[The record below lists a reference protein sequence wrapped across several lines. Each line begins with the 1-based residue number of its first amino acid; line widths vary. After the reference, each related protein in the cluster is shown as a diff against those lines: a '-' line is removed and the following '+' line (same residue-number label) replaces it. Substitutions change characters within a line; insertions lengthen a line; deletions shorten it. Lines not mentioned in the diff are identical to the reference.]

1 VASAAHPAPR
11 PLPPASVTRH
21 TLDLPGRTL
30 HFTATAGS
38 IRLPGP
44 NGVPEADIAF
54 IAYTLDGA
62 RASER
67 PVSFVLNGGPGDA
80 SAWLQLGSL
89 GPWLLPLGGATPSTP
104 PLVIP
109 NADTWLDFTDLVFID
124 PVGTGFSRF
133 LTTSAAVRKR
143 MWSVS
148 GDIDEIAETI
158 RRWTVANNRVASPK
172 YIVGESY
179 GGFRAPKL
187 ARALASDQG
196 IGISGLV
203 MISPALTI
211 GRVAG
216 VPLIYAETLPSM
228 VAAVRARNGPVT
240 RAALADVEQYAT
252 HEYLADLLA
261 GVGDPKLLA
270 QMSAHVASFTGL
282 DPALVRRL
290 DGRIAVGTFLREI
303 DRAEARVASPYD
315 ATITG
320 PNPYPARIRAP
331 YADPVLDGF
340 VPPLTEAM
348 LAIYADRLKW
358 LPEGHYQLS
367 NLAVTRHWDWG
378 GALGQVQSIGALRTA
393 LALDPRMHVL
403 IGDGLYDLVVPYLRN
418 SIILAQIPPSAGGN
432 RIRMMTLPGGHMFYT
447 EDASRA
453 AFRAAAEQM
462 YEGLSAAANE
472 RGPGPQAL
480 VGSRGKAPGLPSGR
494 AQRPSRSSLAAAGAK

>member
-1 VASAAHPAPR
+1 MMGVVIRYCLLSLLLAASLAAPAPARPAAPAQPAASAAHLAPR

-38 IRLPGP
+38 IRLSDA
-44 NGVPEADIAF
+44 NGAPEADIAF

-62 RASER
+62 KPSER

-80 SAWLQLGSL
+80 SAWLQLGAL
-89 GPWLLPLGGATPSTP
+89 GPWRLPLAGAAPSTP
-104 PLVIP
+104 PLAIP

-133 LTTSAAVRKR
+133 LTASPAVRKR

-148 GDIDEIAETI
+148 GDIDELAETI
-158 RRWTVANNRVASPK
+158 RRWTVAHHRLASPK

-179 GGFRAPKL
+179 GGFRAPRL
-187 ARALASDQG
+187 ARALASGQG

-211 GRVAG
+211 GRIAS
-216 VPLIYAETLPSM
+216 VPLYYAESLPSM
-228 VAAVRARNGPVT
+228 AAAVRARNGPVT
-240 RAALADVEQYAT
+240 RAGLADVEQYAT

-270 QMSAHVASFTGL
+270 QMSARVAALTGL

-290 DGRIAVGTFLREI
+290 DGRIDAETFLREI
-303 DRAEARVASPYD
+303 DRPDARVASIYD
-315 ATITG
+315 ATITS
-320 PNPYPARIRAP
+320 PNPYPAAIRAP
-331 YADPVLDGF
+331 YADPVLQGF
-340 VPPLTEAM
+340 VPPLTEAI

-358 LPEGHYQLS
+358 LPKGHYQLN
-367 NLAVTRHWDWG
+367 NLTVERHWDWG
-378 GALGQVQSIGALRTA
+378 GALGQVQSVGALRTA
-393 LALDPRMHVL
+393 LALDPGMHVL

-418 SIILAQIPPSAGGN
+418 SIILAQIPPSAGGD
-432 RIRMMTLPGGHMFYT
+432 RIRMIVLPGGHMFYT

-453 AFRAAAEQM
+453 SFRAAAERM
-462 YEGLSAAANE
+462 YEG
-472 RGPGPQAL
+472 R
-480 VGSRGKAPGLPSGR
+480 
-494 AQRPSRSSLAAAGAK
+494 